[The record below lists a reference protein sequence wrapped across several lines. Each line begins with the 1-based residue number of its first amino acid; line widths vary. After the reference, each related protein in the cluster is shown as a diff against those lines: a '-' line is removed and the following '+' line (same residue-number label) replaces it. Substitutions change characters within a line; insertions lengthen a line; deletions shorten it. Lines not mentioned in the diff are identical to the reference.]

1 MQVCLHKCTHAFM
14 CAQNVSWQKEQL
26 ITPDRTGIFRN
37 ENGNK
42 IEKYFLLEHNL
53 KYNFNKI

>member
-1 MQVCLHKCTHAFM
+1 M